1 MRKPTLWIIVAIGLG
16 LLLAGLLLEDY
27 LWVNLIHSGS
37 VGEP

>member
-1 MRKPTLWIIVAIGLG
+1 MAIGVG
-16 LLLAGLLLEDY
+16 LLLVGLLLGDY